1 MESIILIDA
10 YSQIFRLFYAL
21 PMLNNSRGEPV
32 NALMGITRLLLTLD
46 KTMPSA
52 YGAVAFD
59 KGRPPQRMEL
69 CPEYKANRPQMPQ
82 ELRSQIP
89 AIERTFELFGWNVL
103 LQEGLEADDII
114 AAVARR
120 RGESDVLILTS
131 DKDISQLTADPHVRM
146 LTPLKGDAWDIKGA
160 EGVTAKFGVP
170 PELLGDY
177 LALVGDS
184 SDNIAGVPGVGP
196 KTAANILNTYGPL
209 DGILN
214 DIPNSVKEPKIAAK
228 LKDNCE
234 LIRRNQQLV
243 KLGDQTPDSWHG
255 LNSIIRSAPDW
266 DSILEFAEDNSFKSI
281 IPTIR
286 KRREDS
292 AQPSFF

>member
-1 MESIILIDA
+1 MGSIILIDA
-10 YSQIFRLFYAL
+10 YSQIFRLYYAL

-32 NALMGITRLLLTLD
+32 NAIMGIMRLLLTLD

-69 CPEYKANRPQMPQ
+69 CPEYKANRPQMPP

-89 AIERTFELFGWNVL
+89 AIERAFELFGWNVL
-103 LQEGLEADDII
+103 IQEGLEADDII

-120 RGESDVLILTS
+120 RSESDVLILTA
-131 DKDISQLTADPHVRM
+131 DKDISQLTADPHVKM

-160 EGVTAKFGVP
+160 EGVTAKFGVT

-184 SDNIAGVPGVGP
+184 SDNITGVPGVGP

-209 DGILN
+209 DGILG
-214 DIPNSVKEPKIAAK
+214 DIPASVKDAKLAAK
-228 LKDNCE
+228 LCDYCE
-234 LIRRNQQLV
+234 LIKRNQQLV
-243 KLGDQTPDSWHG
+243 LVPVSVCRTDVF
-255 LNSIIRSAPDW
+255 IIQG
-266 DSILEFAEDNSFKSI
+266 IK
-281 IPTIR
+281 
-286 KRREDS
+286 KRLFLINGKG
-292 AQPSFF
+292 AYFFVRFI

>member
-1 MESIILIDA
+1 MDSIILIDA

-32 NALMGITRLLLTLD
+32 NALMGMTRLLLTLD

-69 CPEYKANRPQMPQ
+69 CPEYKANRPQMPL

-89 AIERTFELFGWNVL
+89 AIQTIIGLFGWNL
-103 LQEGLEADDII
+103 LIQEGLEADDII

-120 RGESDVLILTS
+120 RGDSDVLVLTS
-131 DKDISQLTADPHVRM
+131 DKDIAQLTADPHIKM
-146 LTPLKGDAWDIKGA
+146 LSPLKGDAWDIKGA
-160 EGVTAKFGVP
+160 EAVTAKFGVG

-184 SDNIAGVPGVGP
+184 SDNIIGVPGVGP
-196 KTAANILNTYGPL
+196 KTAAAILNNYGPL
-209 DGILN
+209 EGILS
-214 DIPNSVKEPKIAAK
+214 DSSAIAKDAKLAAK
-228 LKDNCE
+228 IEGNRE
-234 LIRRNQQLV
+234 LIERNRRLV
-243 KLGDQTPDSWHG
+243 RLCDQVPDSWCG
-255 LNSIIRSAPDW
+255 LDSIRRKDPDW
-266 DSILEFAEDNSFKSI
+266 NAILAFAEDNSFKSI
-281 IPTIR
+281 IATIK
-286 KRREDS
+286 KRREES

>member
-1 MESIILIDA
+1 
-10 YSQIFRLFYAL
+10 
-21 PMLNNSRGEPV
+21 MLNNSRGEPV
-32 NALMGITRLLLTLD
+32 NAIMGIMRLLLTLD

-69 CPEYKANRPQMPQ
+69 CPEYKANRPQMPP

-89 AIERTFELFGWNVL
+89 AIERAFELFGWNVL
-103 LQEGLEADDII
+103 IQEGLEADDII

-120 RGESDVLILTS
+120 RSESDVLILTS
-131 DKDISQLTADPHVRM
+131 DKDISQLTADPHVKM

-160 EGVTAKFGVP
+160 EGVTAKFGVT

-184 SDNIAGVPGVGP
+184 SDNITGVPGVGP

-209 DGILN
+209 AGILD
-214 DIPNSVKEPKIAAK
+214 DIPASVKDAKLAAK
-228 LKDNCE
+228 LCDNCE
-234 LIRRNQQLV
+234 LIKRNQQLV
-243 KLGDQTPDSWHG
+243 RLGDQVPDSWHG
-255 LNSIIRSAPDW
+255 LDSIIRSAPDW
-266 DSILEFAEDNSFKSI
+266 DSILEFAEDNSFKSLI
-281 IPTIR
+281 STIK

>member
-103 LQEGLEADDII
+103 IQEGLEADDII

-160 EGVTAKFGVP
+160 EGVTAKFGVS

-184 SDNIAGVPGVGP
+184 SDNINGVPGVGP

-209 DGILN
+209 DGILD
-214 DIPNSVKEPKIAAK
+214 DINAAVKEPKIAAK
-228 LKDNCE
+228 LCDNCE

-255 LNSIIRSAPDW
+255 LESIIRSAPDW

>member
-1 MESIILIDA
+1 MDSIVLIDA
-10 YSQIFRLFYAL
+10 YSQIFRLYYAL

-32 NALMGITRLLLTLD
+32 NALMGITRLLLALD

-82 ELRSQIP
+82 ELRAQIP
-89 AIERTFELFGWNVL
+89 AIEKAFDLFGWNVL
-103 LQEGLEADDII
+103 IQEGLEADDII

-120 RGESDVLILTS
+120 RSESDVLILTS
-131 DKDISQLTADPHVRM
+131 DKDISQLTADPHVKM

-160 EGVTAKFGVP
+160 DAVTAKFGVA

-184 SDNIAGVPGVGP
+184 SDNITGVPGVGP
-196 KTAANILNTYGPL
+196 KTAANILNNYGPL
-209 DGILN
+209 DGILG
-214 DIPNSVKEPKIAAK
+214 DIPSSVKDAKLAAK
-228 LKDNCE
+228 LADNCE

-243 KLGDQTPDSWHG
+243 RLCDQVPDSWQG
-255 LNSIIRSAPDW
+255 LESIKRREPDW
-266 DSILEFAEDNSFKSI
+266 NSILEFAEDNSFKSI
-281 IPTIR
+281 IATIK
-286 KRREDS
+286 KRRDDS

>member
-1 MESIILIDA
+1 MDSIVLIDA
-10 YSQIFRLFYAL
+10 YSQIFRLYYAL
-21 PMLNNSRGEPV
+21 PMLNNSCGEPV
-32 NALMGITRLLLTLD
+32 NALMGITRLLLALD

-82 ELRSQIP
+82 ELRAQIP
-89 AIERTFELFGWNVL
+89 AIEKAFDLFGWNVL
-103 LQEGLEADDII
+103 IQEGLEADDII

-120 RGESDVLILTS
+120 RSESDVLILTS
-131 DKDISQLTADPHVRM
+131 DKDISQLTADPHVKM

-160 EGVTAKFGVP
+160 DAVTAKFGVA

-184 SDNIAGVPGVGP
+184 SDNIMGVPGVGP
-196 KTAANILNTYGPL
+196 KTAANILNNYGPL
-209 DGILN
+209 DGILC
-214 DIPNSVKEPKIAAK
+214 DIPAAVKDAKLAAK
-228 LKDNCE
+228 LADNCE

-243 KLGDQTPDSWHG
+243 KLGDQLPDAWQG
-255 LNSIIRSAPDW
+255 LDSIKRREPDW
-266 DSILEFAEDNSFKSI
+266 NSILEFAEDNSFKSI
-281 IPTIR
+281 IATIK

>member
-1 MESIILIDA
+1 MGSIILIDA
-10 YSQIFRLFYAL
+10 YSQIFRLYYAL

-32 NALMGITRLLLTLD
+32 NAIMGIMRLLLTLD

-69 CPEYKANRPQMPQ
+69 CPEYKANRPQMPP

-89 AIERTFELFGWNVL
+89 AIERAFELFGWNVL
-103 LQEGLEADDII
+103 IQEGLEADDII

-120 RGESDVLILTS
+120 RSESDVLILTS
-131 DKDISQLTADPHVRM
+131 DKDISQLTADPHVKM

-160 EGVTAKFGVP
+160 EGVTAKFGVT

-184 SDNIAGVPGVGP
+184 SDNITGVPGVGP

-209 DGILN
+209 DGILD
-214 DIPNSVKEPKIAAK
+214 DIPASVKDAKLAAK
-228 LKDNCE
+228 LCDNCE
-234 LIRRNQQLV
+234 LIKRNQQLV
-243 KLGDQTPDSWHG
+243 RLGDQVPDSWHG
-255 LNSIIRSAPDW
+255 LDSIIRSAPDW
-266 DSILEFAEDNSFKSI
+266 DSILEFAEDNSFKSLI
-281 IPTIR
+281 STIK

>member
-1 MESIILIDA
+1 MDSIILIDA

-32 NALMGITRLLLTLD
+32 NALMGTTRLLLTLD

-59 KGRPPQRMEL
+59 KGRPPQRMEI
-69 CPEYKANRPQMPQ
+69 CPEYKANRPQMPP

-89 AIERTFELFGWNVL
+89 AIERVFELFGWNVL
-103 LQEGLEADDII
+103 IQEGLEADDII

-120 RGESDVLILTS
+120 RSEADVLILTS
-131 DKDISQLTADPHVRM
+131 DKDISQLTVDPHVKM

-160 EGVTAKFGVP
+160 ECVTAKFGVP

-184 SDNIAGVPGVGP
+184 SDNIIGVPGVGP

-209 DGILN
+209 DGILDN
-214 DIPNSVKEPKIAAK
+214 IPAVVKEPKIAAK

-243 KLGDQTPDSWHG
+243 RLGDQVPDSWHG

-266 DSILEFAEDNSFKSI
+266 DSILAFAEDNSFKSI
-281 IPTIR
+281 IATIK